1 MSLITERPQERS
13 ECEECLSTS
22 GRKRCS
28 DACRVCSFSIQAN
41 KRVVHSP
48 SAMHR
53 YMPHIVIVE
62 TITVTVL
69 HGNKMSQMTME
80 KWLHSWLSHAI
91 LH

>member
-41 KRVVHSP
+41 KRAVHSP
-48 SAMHR
+48 SAMPQIYATHR
-53 YMPHIVIVE
+53 NSGDY
-62 TITVTVL
+62 
-69 HGNKMSQMTME
+69 NS
-80 KWLHSWLSHAI
+80 HSTSWE
-91 LH
+91 